1 MIINWSL
8 TLFMVI
14 FTDIALGYETDTQ
27 CWRHKTD
34 RVIREWT
41 VVNTTDTN
49 ISLTQHASKHSD
61 IWISRLNPIS
71 AYCVFTSPVAII
83 TLRLILLVMVPASF
97 KQMQKCFHRVWVEG
111 VWMGSCLFNVCV
123 WCLSV
128 RCIQAGH
135 IKRLFR
141 LVQAVTECDPLQ
153 LSKNDCFNPLFYT
166 IQYYCIEVAVGR
178 GCILG
183 TSTLTWATMD
193 KPGREWAEE
202 KRLVGYEPEWCF
214 VIGLQCWSL
223 IGPNEHH
230 V

>member
-1 MIINWSL
+1 MFIVMIINWSL

-153 LSKNDCFNPLFYT
+153 LKKKRFYT
-166 IQYYCIEVAVGR
+166 IQFYCIEVAVGR

-193 KPGREWAEE
+193 KQRRASRRKTACRIWTWVVLCYWTSV
-202 KRLVGYEPEWCF
+202 LVVDWP
-214 VIGLQCWSL
+214 
-223 IGPNEHH
+223 
-230 V
+230 

>member
-61 IWISRLNPIS
+61 IWFSRLNPIS

-153 LSKNDCFNPLFYT
+153 LKKKDSILYST
-166 IQYYCIEVAVGR
+166 IALKLQLEGVASWGPQHSR
-178 GCILG
+178 GQPWTNRG
-183 TSTLTWATMD
+183 E
-193 KPGREWAEE
+193 RAEE

>member
-1 MIINWSL
+1 
-8 TLFMVI
+8 
-14 FTDIALGYETDTQ
+14 
-27 CWRHKTD
+27 
-34 RVIREWT
+34 
-41 VVNTTDTN
+41 
-49 ISLTQHASKHSD
+49 
-61 IWISRLNPIS
+61 
-71 AYCVFTSPVAII
+71 
-83 TLRLILLVMVPASF
+83 
-97 KQMQKCFHRVWVEG
+97 MQKCFHRVWVEG

-153 LSKNDCFNPLFYT
+153 LKKKRFYT
-166 IQYYCIEVAVGR
+166 IQFYCIEVAVGR
-178 GCILG
+178 GCIFG

-193 KPGREWAEE
+193 KPGGERAEE